1 MKLCQQ
7 STMTTENKSACGSS
21 PLGTAVYITLR
32 LLMGATFDFPKLLF
46 ANLSNLPIPINHP
59 SVLGI
64 LIFIQCVYACACLFS
79 SSYSS
84 GSFLFSVSRG
94 IAMSRPNVTHWHY
107 IVIWHSNWGISIRT
121 KTKSCHLGKRNNLD
135 HLTPSDQEW
144 PRQNFSLQY

>member
-1 MKLCQQ
+1 MSTIRNKIVADRLAFGSFSVRESSVRANNWLYETQGMKLCQQ

-59 SVLGI
+59 SILGI
-64 LIFIQCVYACACLFS
+64 LIFIQCVYACTCLFS
-79 SSYSS
+79 SSYRT

-94 IAMSRPNVTHWHY
+94 IAMSRPNVIHWHY
-107 IVIWHSNWGISIRT
+107 IVIWHSN
-121 KTKSCHLGKRNNLD
+121 
-135 HLTPSDQEW
+135 
-144 PRQNFSLQY
+144 